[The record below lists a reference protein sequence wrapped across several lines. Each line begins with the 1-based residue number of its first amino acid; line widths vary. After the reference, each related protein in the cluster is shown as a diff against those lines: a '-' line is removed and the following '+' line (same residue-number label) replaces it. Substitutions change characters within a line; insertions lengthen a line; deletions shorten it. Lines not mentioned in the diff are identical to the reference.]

1 MNSLKEPFINYVLCL
16 RSKSVYN
23 ILQKTKQ
30 SQMSRYRVC
39 QNIIYNEIQLS
50 HAKHFFN
57 SKISHR
63 KYFYRESQRSIN
75 TYNTLIYSKYQFDYL
90 HYKFLNDTP
99 NTNFIYSLQKSR
111 FTFILALP
119 LNL

>member
-39 QNIIYNEIQLS
+39 QNVIFNEFQLS
-50 HAKHFFN
+50 HTKHFFN
-57 SKISHR
+57 GKRSNKRIFLSGH
-63 KYFYRESQRSIN
+63 SIN
-75 TYNTLIYSKYQFDYL
+75 IYDTPIYSKYQFHYL